1 MQADKELIT
10 GHWVTMELPGEQEDQ
25 ILGNVS
31 KHTTPS
37 LISVEAHPA
46 LPMVLILDVASHT
59 AASRALR
66 I

>member
-1 MQADKELIT
+1 MQADKELIK
-10 GHWVTMELPGEQEDQ
+10 GHWVTMELPGEREDQ

-31 KHTTPS
+31 KHVPPS
-37 LISVEAHPA
+37 LISVEARPA
-46 LPMVLILDVASHT
+46 RPMVLILDVPRHT